1 MSAVGFD
8 LRQIS
13 QPFLKKIHFWVHLQE
28 KYIYIRYFPLRDRQ
42 GNYLGTLE
50 VSPGDQ
56 RNSEDRGGKEAA
68 GLELKLP
75 LALPLQLG

>member
-13 QPFLKKIHFWVHLQE
+13 QPFPKKIHFWVHIQE
-28 KYIYIRYFPLRDRQ
+28 KYIYIRYFPVRERQ

-50 VSPGDQ
+50 VSQEISGIQ
-56 RNSEDRGGKEAA
+56 KIA
-68 GLELKLP
+68 GEKRLLDLN
-75 LALPLQLG
+75 

>member
-13 QPFLKKIHFWVHLQE
+13 HPFLKKIHFWVHLQE
-28 KYIYIRYFPLRDRQ
+28 KYIYIRYFPIRDRQ

-50 VSPGDQ
+50 VSPEISGIQ
-56 RNSEDRGGKEAA
+56 KIA
-68 GLELKLP
+68 GEKRLLDWN
-75 LALPLQLG
+75 